1 MNASPNLTFKQQRF
15 VEEYQVD
22 GNGSQAVL
30 RAGYKTK
37 HPAEMAYGLL
47 RNTKVKHT
55 LQDAQNA
62 RSQRLQMWVD
72 STVQQYIELKDR
84 VLDACDYQTSLR
96 ALNQLVK
103 HLRILEHY
111 HAAPLLDAIEKG
123 PDNLDELIDQF
134 LWINT
139 SLGNCSYILR
149 ALEWKVK
156 LAGEKKEE
164 WDYEEMLNSLG
175 LASWLISTSR
185 EEILKDPLW

>member
-1 MNASPNLTFKQQRF
+1 
-15 VEEYQVD
+15 
-22 GNGSQAVL
+22 
-30 RAGYKTK
+30 
-37 HPAEMAYGLL
+37 MAYGLL

-62 RSQRLQMWVD
+62 RSQRLQMRID

-103 HLRILEHY
+103 HLRIFEHY

-139 SLGNCSYILR
+139 SLGNWSYVLR
-149 ALEWKVK
+149 ALELKVK

-175 LASWLISTSR
+175 LAS
-185 EEILKDPLW
+185 

>member
-1 MNASPNLTFKQQRF
+1 MNASPNLTYKQQRF

-62 RSQRLQMWVD
+62 RRERLQMRVY
-72 STVQQYIELKDR
+72 STVKQYIELKDKALEACDYRTSLR
-84 VLDACDYQTSLR
+84 VLD
-96 ALNQLVK
+96 QLVK
-103 HLRILEHY
+103 HLKIFEHY
-111 HAAPLLDAIEKG
+111 HATPLLDAIEQD
-123 PDNLDELIDQF
+123 PDNLEKLVDQF

-139 SLGNCSYILR
+139 SLGNWSYVLR
-149 ALEWKVK
+149 ALELKVK
-156 LAGEKKEE
+156 LAGKEKGE
-164 WDYEEMLNSLG
+164 WDYEEMLKEVN
-175 LASWLISTSR
+175 
-185 EEILKDPLW
+185 

>member
-30 RAGYKTK
+30 RSGYKTK

-47 RNTKVKHT
+47 RHPKVKHS

-62 RSQRLQMWVD
+62 RKERLQMRVD
-72 STVQQYIELKDR
+72 STVKQYIELKDKA
-84 VLDACDYQTSLR
+84 LEACDYQTSLR

-103 HLRILEHY
+103 HLRIFEHY
-111 HAAPLLDAIEKG
+111 HATPLLEALEKDLG
-123 PDNLDELIDQF
+123 NLEELVDQF

-139 SLGNCSYILR
+139 SLGNWSYVLR
-149 ALEWKVK
+149 ALELKVK
-156 LAGEKKEE
+156 LSGKEKGELN
-164 WDYEEMLNSLG
+164 YEEML
-175 LASWLISTSR
+175 R
-185 EEILKDPLW
+185 EVN

>member
-47 RNTKVKHT
+47 RNTKVKHS
-55 LQDAQNA
+55 LEDAQNA
-62 RSQRLQMWVD
+62 RSERLQRQVD
-72 STVQQYIELKDR
+72 STVKQYIELKEKA
-84 VLDACDYQTSLR
+84 LEACDYQTSLR

-103 HLRILEHY
+103 HLKIFEHY
-111 HAAPLLDAIEKG
+111 HATSLLEAIEKN
-123 PDNLDELIDQF
+123 PYNLEDLVDQF

-139 SLGNCSYILR
+139 SLGNWSYVLR
-149 ALEWKVK
+149 ALELKVK
-156 LAGEKKEE
+156 LAGKEKGELN
-164 WDYEEMLNSLG
+164 YEEMLSSLG
-175 LASWLISTSR
+175 LVARIRICLDTLSNLTR
-185 EEILKDPLW
+185 QR

>member
-15 VEEYQVD
+15 IEEYQVD
-22 GNGSQAVL
+22 GNGTQAVL

-62 RSQRLQMWVD
+62 RSERLQMRVD
-72 STVQQYIELKDR
+72 STFQQYIELKEKA
-84 VLDACDYQTSLR
+84 LEACDYQTSLR

-103 HLRILEHY
+103 YLKIFEHY
-111 HAAPLLDAIEKG
+111 HASPLLEAIEKN
-123 PDNLDELIDQF
+123 PDDLEELVDQF

-139 SLGNCSYILR
+139 SLGNWSYVLR
-149 ALEWKVK
+149 ALELKVK
-156 LAGEKKEE
+156 LAGKEKGELN
-164 WDYEEMLNSLG
+164 YEEMLNSL
-175 LASWLISTSR
+175 I
-185 EEILKDPLW
+185 

>member
-1 MNASPNLTFKQQRF
+1 MNAYPKLTFKQQRF

-62 RSQRLQMWVD
+62 RSQRLQMRVD

-103 HLRILEHY
+103 HLRIFEHY

-139 SLGNCSYILR
+139 SLGNWSYVLR
-149 ALEWKVK
+149 ALELKVK

-164 WDYEEMLNSLG
+164 WDYEEMLNSLN
-175 LASWLISTSR
+175 
-185 EEILKDPLW
+185 

>member
-1 MNASPNLTFKQQRF
+1 
-15 VEEYQVD
+15 
-22 GNGSQAVL
+22 
-30 RAGYKTK
+30 
-37 HPAEMAYGLL
+37 MAYGFL

-62 RSQRLQMWVD
+62 RSQRLQMRID

-139 SLGNCSYILR
+139 SLGNWSYVLR
-149 ALEWKVK
+149 ALELKVK

-175 LASWLISTSR
+175 LAS
-185 EEILKDPLW
+185 